1 MFYKSALDQNT
12 FVLMDP
18 AALVMDALFR
28 IWTLKHKF
36 AKKGGHKDTKRL
48 HRWLMCQWITYP
60 LLQKSISY
68 ITFSQWQYKSAFCH
82 EYSLCRVFFFSWG
95 YQSFLMLVCGNVV
108 TLWSVT
114 TPDECVLYWVAK
126 SRLHCVKVC
135 LKRSNVARHSANTI
149 IVNILNRNTITKA
162 LYSSIFIVVKLKFAG
177 YIL

>member
-1 MFYKSALDQNT
+1 MPSSEFEHWSINL
-12 FVLMDP
+12 P
-18 AALVMDALFR
+18 
-28 IWTLKHKF
+28 
-36 AKKGGHKDTKRL
+36 KKGVIKTPKDFTGDWCANESHIRSCK
-48 HRWLMCQWITYP
+48 
-60 LLQKSISY
+60 KSISY

-82 EYSLCRVFFFSWG
+82 EYSLCRFFFFFSWG
-95 YQSFLMLVCGNVV
+95 YQSFLMLVCWNVV

-126 SRLHCVKVC
+126 SRLHCVEVC